1 MENNPIFNDR
11 TWDKDTYGNTKTG
24 LKCAQEAMDQLLPII
39 ELISHG
45 AQQCSYAKTSEQLEH
60 RGNCMRPIYK
70 DASEKLFAISKDRRY
85 KDSDRLLDEDWWLY
99 SSLSIDLDKA
109 ALGAEIFPPDIVIK
123 QIVSR
128 MLHVTCLCQEKA
140 DAREPGI
147 SYKPPMQEYFGRLM
161 AEVATSKKS
170 TKKA

>member
-1 MENNPIFNDR
+1 MEKR
-11 TWDKDTYGNTKTG
+11 TWDKEMYGNTKSG

-39 ELISHG
+39 ELISRG
-45 AQQCSYAKTSEQLEH
+45 AQKCSYATSEQLEH

-70 DASEKLFAISKDRRY
+70 DASEKLFVISKTIS
-85 KDSDRLLDEDWWLY
+85 KEEPSDRLLEGDWWLY

-109 ALGAEIFPPDIVIK
+109 AVGAEIFPPDIVIK

-147 SYKPPMQEYFGRLM
+147 SYKPPMQEYFGQLL
-161 AEVATSKKS
+161 ATSKKP